1 MKPIIFATALYSIV
15 GVMAATGLYVIS
27 SALPNGIA
35 MLMPS
40 DLLSMSMISGLAM
53 YCSSL
58 VLFSIALWWQ
68 PLAYAYPISVGA
80 TTLSAS
86 VLGVLLLGE
95 LLTMGQVIGSALIL
109 TGVVLIGVQHDAQVS

>member
-1 MKPIIFATALYSIV
+1 MKPIILATTLYSIV

-35 MLMPS
+35 TLMPS
-40 DLLSMSMISGLAM
+40 DLLSMSMISGLAI